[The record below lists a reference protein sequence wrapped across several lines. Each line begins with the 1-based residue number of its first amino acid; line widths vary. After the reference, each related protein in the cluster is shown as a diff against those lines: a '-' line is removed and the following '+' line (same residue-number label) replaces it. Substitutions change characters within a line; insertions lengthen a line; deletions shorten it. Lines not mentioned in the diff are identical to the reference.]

1 MMRSETAQRI
11 RYLAG
16 DFLATNLAWL
26 IFNIIR
32 YIDIE
37 VLHQAQYDSLGH
49 FLSTP
54 TVILGQILFP
64 VLMLG
69 IFYLSGF
76 YNNPFFKSRIEELLT
91 TMGSTAAGCLVIFF
105 IAIINDPIPDRKSNY
120 ILILWLWGLQFGIV
134 WLTRLCIT
142 QYGIANIRRGKWRF
156 HTLLIGE
163 AEATSELFG
172 RLRRRSHRDGFD
184 LVGIVTTDASE
195 AGHESIPLPVYPLE
209 KINEVCAHLKI
220 KNLIV
225 ATRNTDQTATLS
237 LLNRLFSL
245 ELPIFISPTLFH
257 LITGKQ
263 RLRNIS
269 GEPLLD
275 ISSPAMSQSTANLKR
290 CGDAVVSALALITL
304 SPLLAAIAIA
314 VKFSSKGPVF
324 YRQERIGYH
333 KKPFRILKFRTMRAD
348 AEANGPQLSTA
359 EDPRIT
365 PVGRIL
371 RKYRLDELPQFW
383 NVLLGEMSIVGPR
396 PEREYFIRQIMARAP
411 YYALIHQVRPGIT
424 SWGMVRHGYASDVGQ
439 MIDRLQYDLLYI
451 ANVSLL
457 VDLKILVYTVNTVFT
472 GKGL

>member
-105 IAIINDPIPDRKSNY
+105 IAIINDPIPDRQSNY

-156 HTLLIGE
+156 PTLLIGE

-209 KINEVCAHLKI
+209 KS
-220 KNLIV
+220 
-225 ATRNTDQTATLS
+225 TR
-237 LLNRLFSL
+237 
-245 ELPIFISPTLFH
+245 
-257 LITGKQ
+257 
-263 RLRNIS
+263 
-269 GEPLLD
+269 
-275 ISSPAMSQSTANLKR
+275 
-290 CGDAVVSALALITL
+290 CV
-304 SPLLAAIAIA
+304 
-314 VKFSSKGPVF
+314 
-324 YRQERIGYH
+324 
-333 KKPFRILKFRTMRAD
+333 RILK
-348 AEANGPQLSTA
+348 
-359 EDPRIT
+359 
-365 PVGRIL
+365 
-371 RKYRLDELPQFW
+371 
-383 NVLLGEMSIVGPR
+383 
-396 PEREYFIRQIMARAP
+396 
-411 YYALIHQVRPGIT
+411 
-424 SWGMVRHGYASDVGQ
+424 
-439 MIDRLQYDLLYI
+439 
-451 ANVSLL
+451 
-457 VDLKILVYTVNTVFT
+457 
-472 GKGL
+472 